1 VVSIIM
7 LPSHT
12 SHPCFGASNVN
23 LRADEENEFMHDIIN
38 SMLCLFMLT
47 QPFLNRIGSL
57 LILCIM
63 DLSQSTIQSLVYKM
77 KQKMFSNSCD
87 PYSFISPSAY
97 DTAWLAMIPDP
108 HQPSQ
113 PMFKNCLDW
122 VLHNQKEDGSW
133 GDSDAHGI
141 PTIECLPATL
151 ACIVTLKKW
160 NVGTICIEKGTCC
173 VQVCAYRAHI
183 FGVF

>member
-1 VVSIIM
+1 
-7 LPSHT
+7 
-12 SHPCFGASNVN
+12 
-23 LRADEENEFMHDIIN
+23 MHDIIN

-47 QPFLNRIGSL
+47 QPFHNTIGSAL

-63 DLSQSTIQSLVYKM
+63 DISQSTNIQSLVYKM

-113 PMFKNCLDW
+113 PMFKSCLDW
-122 VLHNQKEDGSW
+122 VLYNQKEDGSW
-133 GDSDAHGI
+133 GDCDAHGM
-141 PTIECLPATL
+141 PTIECLPAAL
-151 ACIVTLKKW
+151 ACIVALKKW
-160 NVGTICIEKGTCC
+160 NVGTLCIERGTCC
-173 VQVCAYRAHI
+173 MHV
-183 FGVF
+183 